1 MSARLIL
8 SLIFIGVFG
17 MSQSSLQ
24 ASESRGPEAF
34 GKTKDGA
41 AVERFELC
49 GGGVTAKII
58 SRGAT
63 LTELHAP
70 DRNGKTVDVALGFD
84 DVAGYESDA
93 NQSFGCTTGRVC
105 NRIAKGRFTLGG
117 KTYQLAINNEPNHL
131 HGGPTRS
138 LAQVVWRGE
147 QVKTDHGP
155 GVKFTYTSP
164 DGEEGYPGNVD
175 FTTTYAIN
183 DQGELRIDWTATTD
197 QATPVNVTN
206 HTYFNLAGHGSPTV
220 LDHRLTLNTDRYT
233 PVDAGLIPTGNLEPV
248 AGLPVDFHS
257 SPAVRIGDRIAQL
270 DAAPTQGYD
279 HNFVIARKPEEAGKL
294 VLAATLSEPT
304 SGRVLKVLTTQPGVQ
319 LYTGNFLHGQKGKAG
334 ATYARRSAC
343 CLETQHFPDTVNHAN
358 FPTIILQPGKKYH
371 ETCLYAL
378 SAE

>member
-1 MSARLIL
+1 MTARLIL
-8 SLIFIGVFG
+8 SLLFIGVFG

-24 ASESRGPEAF
+24 AAESLGPETF
-34 GKTKDGA
+34 GKTKDGS
-41 AVERFELC
+41 AVERFELR

-131 HGGPTRS
+131 HGGPKRS

-147 QVKTDHGP
+147 PIKTAHGP

-183 DQGELRIDWTATTD
+183 DRGELRIDWTATTD
-197 QATPVNVTN
+197 QATPINLTN
-206 HTYFNLAGHGSPTV
+206 HTYFNLAGHGSPSV
-220 LDHRLTLNTDRYT
+220 LDHRLWLVAEHYT
-233 PVDAGLIPTGNLEPV
+233 PVDATLIPTGKLDPV
-248 AGLPVDFHS
+248 AGLPIDFYS
-257 SPAVRIGDRIAQL
+257 STDMRIGDRIAQL
-270 DAAPTQGYD
+270 DDAPTQGYD
-279 HNFVIARKPEEAGKL
+279 HNFVVK
-294 VLAATLSEPT
+294 VLPGSSGLNEAATLSEPV
-304 SGRVLKVLTTQPGVQ
+304 SGRVLSVYTTQPGVQ
-319 LYTGNFLHGQKGKAG
+319 LYTGNFLHGQKGKGG
-334 ATYARRSAC
+334 ATYARRSAL
-343 CLETQHFPDTVNHAN
+343 CLETQHFPDSVNHEN
-358 FPTIILQPGKKYH
+358 FPTVILQPGKQYH
-371 ETCLYAL
+371 ETCVYAL